1 MNKTILKLLALNI
14 LCSGCVM
21 RQPVIHR
28 QATRIKD
35 PDGNPI
41 YSTYATY
48 EKEYTVLGH
57 IYNSALFGVGGGVR
71 GGIDGFCE
79 GASNT
84 LGKAVL
90 TTPLTLTTGIGIG
103 LWNGVERGYNI
114 TYPEYQM
121 LERQKENEL
130 KQFLNRQADYLND
143 CLSR

>member
-21 RQPVIHR
+21 RQPVLHR
-28 QATRIKD
+28 QATRMKD
-35 PDGNPI
+35 SDGNPI

-48 EKEYTVLGH
+48 EKEYTALGH
-57 IYNSALFGVGGGVR
+57 IYNGALFGIGGGIQ
-71 GGIDGFCE
+71 GSIDGFRE

-90 TTPLTLTTGIGIG
+90 TTPLTLTKGIGTG
-103 LWNGVERGYNI
+103 LWNGIERGYNI
-114 TYPEYQM
+114 TYPEYQA

-130 KQFLNRQADYLND
+130 NQFLNRQTDRLND
-143 CLSR
+143 CLTR